1 MAKSGAPE
9 IVTLSPTQLDE
20 LLAKLAGLLPAEIY
34 QLVEKSLRTL
44 QWLMGLIEA
53 KETSLS
59 RLQRLIFGAKTEK
72 TKQLFPHPPAIFQTT
87 AMTAAPPSK
96 RKGHGR
102 TAAAGYTGAK
112 RVRVTHPQLRP
123 GDACPGCKKGKLYVL
138 KQLGQLVRISAQPLF
153 VATRFELE
161 KLRCNLCGQ
170 LFTAPAPK
178 EAGLGKYD
186 PQVGPMLGYLRFGTG
201 LPHYRLDRMQAD
213 LGVRLPASTQ
223 WELMAQAGQALEPVH
238 EILITLAAQGKVI
251 HNDDTTMRVQSL
263 AKEAGPVDKRPER
276 TGIFTTGLISEVEDH
291 TIALFVTGH
300 RHAGENLDQL
310 LARRAVDSPL
320 PIQMCDALSRNPS
333 KEFQSILANC
343 LSHGRRQFVD
353 IVQNFPEQCQR
364 VLQDLGQVYKHDAQ
378 AKELALS
385 PEARLWLH
393 QQHSQKIMDEL
404 KAWMHQQLDQKLV
417 EPNSGLGQA
426 FNYMF
431 KHWEPLT
438 LFLRQAGA
446 PLDNNVCERSLKMA
460 ILHRKN
466 SLGYKTQN
474 GARLGDTFMSLIH
487 TCRLCAA
494 NPLDYLCTLQR
505 HAKEALEHPV
515 EWLPWNYPSDTS

>member
-1 MAKSGAPE
+1 
-9 IVTLSPTQLDE
+9 
-20 LLAKLAGLLPAEIY
+20 
-34 QLVEKSLRTL
+34 
-44 QWLMGLIEA
+44 
-53 KETSLS
+53 
-59 RLQRLIFGAKTEK
+59 
-72 TKQLFPHPPAIFQTT
+72 
-87 AMTAAPPSK
+87 
-96 RKGHGR
+96 
-102 TAAAGYTGAK
+102 
-112 RVRVTHPQLRP
+112 
-123 GDACPGCKKGKLYVL
+123 
-138 KQLGQLVRISAQPLF
+138 
-153 VATRFELE
+153 
-161 KLRCNLCGQ
+161 
-170 LFTAPAPK
+170 
-178 EAGLGKYD
+178 
-186 PQVGPMLGYLRFGTG
+186 
-201 LPHYRLDRMQAD
+201 
-213 LGVRLPASTQ
+213 
-223 WELMAQAGQALEPVH
+223 
-238 EILITLAAQGKVI
+238 
-251 HNDDTTMRVQSL
+251 
-263 AKEAGPVDKRPER
+263 
-276 TGIFTTGLISEVEDH
+276 
-291 TIALFVTGH
+291 
-300 RHAGENLDQL
+300 
-310 LARRAVDSPL
+310 
-320 PIQMCDALSRNPS
+320 MCDALSRNPS

-364 VLQDLGQVYKHDAQ
+364 VLEDLGQVYKHDAQ

-385 PEARLWLH
+385 PEARLLFH

-505 HAKEALEHPV
+505 HAKEALEHPA
-515 EWLPWNYPSDTS
+515 EWLPWNYASDTS